1 MNELTM
7 SAENEHLSL
16 PDYDGFVDAIAF
28 LSLPV
33 STSALHGMMCGYL
46 CAGADAQGESYLRAL
61 LNNKK
66 DEQSRNAVLAMFE
79 VFSISQQQITHFD
92 FEFQM
97 MLPDDHESLIERA
110 QAFSEWCEGFTQA
123 LTLSGVSMDQFYEE
137 EAQDA
142 LQHLI
147 EFAELDCDTLD
158 VDDEDE
164 RALMEVSEYARM
176 AVIRLHGDLKLN
188 ERERGGSD
196 LTH

>member
-1 MNELTM
+1 M
-7 SAENEHLSL
+7 SAESEHLSL
-16 PDYDGFVDAIAF
+16 PDYDSFVDAIAF

-33 STSALHGMMCGYL
+33 SASSLHGTMCGYL
-46 CAGADAQGESYLRAL
+46 CAGADTQGESYIRAL

-66 DEQSRNAVLAMFE
+66 DEQSRNAILAMFE

-92 FEFQM
+92 FDFQM
-97 MLPDDHESLIERA
+97 LLPDEQESLVTRA

-123 LTLSGVSMDQFYEE
+123 LTLSGVGMDQFYEE

-142 LQHLI
+142 LQHMI
-147 EFAELDCDTLD
+147 EFAELDCNTLE
-158 VDDEDE
+158 VDEEDE

-176 AVIRLHGDLKLN
+176 AVIRLHGDLKMN
-188 ERERGGSD
+188 ERERGSSD